1 MLAQKVNAD
10 IENVIS
16 ELFGISAKVE
26 FAETENYD
34 IEKEVKKAYAESNA
48 KRAEQKAEQ
57 QKMLSTLCLTA
68 SRFT

>member
-34 IEKEVKKAYAESNA
+34 IEKEVKKPMPKAMPKGRS
-48 KRAEQKAEQ
+48 KRPSSK
-57 QKMLSTLCLTA
+57 KC
-68 SRFT
+68 